1 MKLEIEIPLNSDEA
15 KQLAGI
21 LGVKNN
27 ELAKALQPFA
37 VSATEEYARMFLGQR
52 VFTRGRDAL
61 EFRLFLL
68 IRGAF
73 GNKIPDEKRVCA
85 LFQCSPT
92 QARSL
97 TRAVMAKYQYDLSEA
112 IDATLTETVEQIGRD
127 EQDKLSV
134 IINSENLVDALNVT
148 LASIDGSLPQVGKK
162 KGTVSTYDVK
172 ESSYQKLCEHYEV
185 SAKRPTNG

>member
-1 MKLEIEIPLNSDEA
+1 MKVEVDIPLDPSES

-21 LGVKNN
+21 LGIKPA

-37 VSATEEYARMFLGQR
+37 KSATEEYVRMFLGQR

-97 TRAVMAKYQYDLSEA
+97 IRAVMAKYQYDLSEA
-112 IDATLTETVEQIGRD
+112 IDATLTETVKQVSRD
-127 EQDKLSV
+127 NEDELSV
-134 IINSENLVDALNVT
+134 IINSENLVDALNIT
-148 LASIDGSLPQVGKK
+148 LASIDGSLPQVAKK

-172 ESSYQKLCEHYEV
+172 ESSYEKLCEHYEV
-185 SAKRPTNG
+185 QPKPPNH

>member
-1 MKLEIEIPLNSDEA
+1 MKIEVDISLNSEES

-21 LGVKNN
+21 LS
-27 ELAKALQPFA
+27 AKVGDLGKSLQPFA
-37 VSATEEYARMFLGQR
+37 KSAIEEYVRMFLGQR

-73 GNKIPDEKRVCA
+73 GNKIPDEKQVCA

-97 TRAVMAKYQYDLSEA
+97 IRAVMAKFQYDLSDA
-112 IDATLTETVEQIGRD
+112 IGATLTETVRQISRD

-134 IINSENLVDALNVT
+134 IINSENVVDALNVT
-148 LASIDGSLPQVGKK
+148 LASIDGSLPQVSTK
-162 KGTVSTYDVK
+162 KGTVSTYEVK
-172 ESSYQKLCEHYEV
+172 ESSYEKLCDRFNVEPKAPQH
-185 SAKRPTNG
+185 